1 MESRVPSVYDVDL
14 ALSEYNDRHDRRVR
28 RHRIERLA
36 GVVLAFLLLGVPWI
50 LGMALIVYWAIEG
63 ARS

>member
-14 ALSEYNDRHDRRVR
+14 ALAEYNDRHDRRVR
-28 RHRIERLA
+28 RRRLERLA
-36 GVVLAFLLLGVPWI
+36 GYAFAALLWGVPWI
-50 LGMALIVYWAIEG
+50 IGVVTIALWAIEG